1 MSKLDE
7 SLDATTIAN
16 IGHIYYAPVGT
27 PFPKLNTFD
36 FTGEDWGS
44 WKWFGDTSAETLPEF
59 EEDDDKDSNKDTWDR
74 KDTRTGGSITGTIK
88 SVSPSKTFWSVV
100 KEGGIEEEDGYVTT
114 SRTRGK
120 THALLIV
127 VEDGSTL
134 TGIGYYIATLK
145 AGLLGL
151 DREKYTEVPV
161 KVTVKPDSE
170 DRWHK
175 TFYPVKRQSA
185 AAPAVRDAGVAA

>member
-27 PFPKLNTFD
+27 PFPKLNTFE
-36 FTGEDWGS
+36 FTGEDWGD
-44 WKWFGDTSAETLPEF
+44 WKWFGDTSAESLPEF
-59 EEDDDKDSNKDTWDR
+59 EEDDGKDSNKDTWDR

-100 KEGGIEEEDGYVTT
+100 KEGGVEEEDGYVTT

-161 KVTVKPDSE
+161 KVTVKPDDQ

-175 TFYPVKRQSA
+175 ALYPVKRQSA
-185 AAPAVRDAGVAA
+185 VAPAVRAAGVAV